1 MASTFS
7 TDLKLELM
15 ATGENAGI
23 WGTKTNTNLQLAE
36 QAIAGYE
43 RISVTSATIAL
54 AMSDGSISQAR
65 NMILAF
71 GGSLT
76 GATSVTVPNSIEKMY
91 ILDDQTTHNTSTIT
105 VKTASGTGF
114 AMDEGK
120 RHLAYTDGT
129 NLQRIDLSS
138 LGGLVATASI
148 SDNAITSAKI
158 SDNQIVTAKISD
170 NQIVTAKISDNQI
183 TTVKVSDLAI
193 TTAKISNNAITS
205 DKLLRK
211 FTITTNITPAGGAD
225 GDLWFVY
232 S

>member
-15 ATGENAGI
+15 ATGENAGT
-23 WGTKTNTNLQLAE
+23 WGTKTNTNLNLVQ

-43 RISVTSATIAL
+43 SISVTTTTVAL
-54 AMSDGSISQAR
+54 TMDDGSISQAR

-114 AMDEGK
+114 AMDQGK
-120 RHLAYTDGT
+120 RHLPYTDGT
-129 NLQRIDLSS
+129 NIQRIDLSS

-170 NQIVTAKISDNQI
+170 NQIVTAKISDGVV
-183 TTVKVSDLAI
+183 TTVKI
-193 TTAKISNNAITS
+193 TNNAITS

-211 FTITTNITPAGGAD
+211 FTITTNVTPAGGSD

>member
-1 MASTFS
+1 M
-7 TDLKLELM
+7 
-15 ATGENAGI
+15 
-23 WGTKTNTNLQLAE
+23 
-36 QAIAGYE
+36 
-43 RISVTSATIAL
+43 
-54 AMSDGSISQAR
+54 
-65 NMILAF
+65 
-71 GGSLT
+71 T

-170 NQIVTAKISDNQI
+170 NQIVTAKISDGVV
-183 TTVKVSDLAI
+183 TTVKI
-193 TTAKISNNAITS
+193 TNNAITS

-211 FTITTNITPAGGAD
+211 FTITTNVTPAGGSD

>member
-15 ATGENAGI
+15 ATGENAGT
-23 WGTKTNTNLQLAE
+23 WGTKTNTNLNLVQ

-43 RISVTSATIAL
+43 SISVTNTTIGL
-54 AMSDGSISQAR
+54 TMDDGSISQAR
-65 NMILAF
+65 NMVLAF

-76 GATSVTVPNSIEKMY
+76 GATNVTVPNSIEKMY

-105 VKTASGTGF
+105 FKTASGTGF
-114 AMDEGK
+114 AMSEGK
-120 RHLAYTDGT
+120 KHLAYSDGT
-129 NLQRIDLSS
+129 NINRIDLTT
-138 LGGLVATASI
+138 LGGEIGTASI
-148 SDNAITSAKI
+148 ADNAITSAKI
-158 SDNQIVTAKISD
+158 SDNQIITSKISD
-170 NQIVTAKISDNQI
+170 NQIVTAKISDGVI
-183 TTVKVSDLAI
+183 S
-193 TTAKISNNAITS
+193 TAKITNNAITA

-211 FTITTNITPAGGAD
+211 FTITTNVTPAGGAD

>member
-15 ATGENAGI
+15 ATGENAGT
-23 WGTKTNTNLQLAE
+23 WGTKTNTNLNLVQ

-43 RISVTSATIAL
+43 SVNVTNTTVAL
-54 AMSDGSISQAR
+54 TMDDGSISQAR
-65 NMILAF
+65 NMVLAF

-76 GATSVTVPNSIEKMY
+76 GATNVTVPDSIEKMY

-105 VKTASGTGF
+105 FKTSSGTGF

-120 RHLAYTDGT
+120 RHLAYSDGV
-129 NLQRIDLSS
+129 NIRRIDLSS
-138 LGGLVATASI
+138 LGGLVATASLSDNAVTTAKI
-148 SDNAITSAKI
+148 SDNQITTATI

-170 NQIVTAKISDNQI
+170 GVI
-183 TTVKVSDLAI
+183 TTVKI
-193 TTAKISNNAITS
+193 TNNAITA
-205 DKLLRK
+205 DKLERK
-211 FTITTNITPAGGAD
+211 FTITTNVTPAGGSD

>member
-15 ATGENAGI
+15 ATGENAGT
-23 WGTKTNTNLQLAE
+23 WGTKTNTNLNLVQ

-43 RISVTSATIAL
+43 SISVTTTTVAL
-54 AMSDGSISQAR
+54 TMDDGSISQAR

-114 AMDEGK
+114 AMDQGK

-170 NQIVTAKISDNQI
+170 NQIVTAKISDGVV
-183 TTVKVSDLAI
+183 TTVKI
-193 TTAKISNNAITS
+193 TNNAITS

-211 FTITTNITPAGGAD
+211 FTITTNVTPAGGSD